1 MVIKKQK
8 SIKMTKSCDIII
20 SCRNKKRIL
29 LLTKLDWLGFYNV
42 STQQREWEECQFNR
56 ENEKTPVI
64 LTRL

>member
-1 MVIKKQK
+1 MFESDTIA
-8 SIKMTKSCDIII
+8 
-20 SCRNKKRIL
+20 
-29 LLTKLDWLGFYNV
+29 KLDWLGFYNV